1 MQIPTDKRVKT
12 YELTYLISGSLTGD
26 EVQSITASVEKL
38 IAKHKGS
45 IKNQEDWGK
54 KPMAYMIKHAGK
66 RHTEAVYK
74 HIIVE
79 FETHNAFAFEKE
91 LYLNQELLRHLFVIA
106 AEPEKEKKKAPKTAA

>member
-1 MQIPTDKRVKT
+1 MQIPSDKRVNT
-12 YELTYLISGSLTGD
+12 YELTYLIPGALTGD

-45 IKNQEDWGK
+45 IKNQEDWGR
-54 KPMAYMIKHAGK
+54 KPMAYMIKHSGK

-74 HIIVE
+74 HLVIE
-79 FETHNAFAFEKE
+79 FETAHAFTFEKE

-106 AEPEKEKKKAPKTAA
+106 AEVEKEEVKTEKSAA